1 MAIRRQAVMKTYR
14 KSKVALKLQATWL
27 RLNRILAGPLPPE
40 AARHLRDAR
49 ASIEKAIEIVRGQGG
64 KENESD

>member
-1 MAIRRQAVMKTYR
+1 MKTYR

-40 AARHLRDAR
+40 TARHLRDAK
-49 ASIEKAIEIVRGQGG
+49 ASIEEAIEAMRAEEE
-64 KENESD
+64 KNESD